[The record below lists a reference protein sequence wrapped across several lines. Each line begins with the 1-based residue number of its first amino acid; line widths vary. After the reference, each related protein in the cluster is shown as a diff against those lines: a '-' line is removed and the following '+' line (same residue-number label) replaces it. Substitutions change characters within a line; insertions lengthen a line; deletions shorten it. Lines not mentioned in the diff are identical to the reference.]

1 MKIVW
6 TKRAE
11 QHLRAAYRYWS
22 TRNPAAADVMLERI
36 LSTVELLGH
45 NPELG
50 RPGRIA
56 TSRELILK
64 PLPFVL
70 AYRARRGRIEIAAL
84 LHGARKWPEH
94 YNRPPLTPRSYFCT
108 P

>member
-6 TKRAE
+6 SGRAE
-11 QHLRAAYRYWS
+11 RHVRAVYRYWS
-22 TRNPAAADVMLERI
+22 NEKSEAAADIMLERI
-36 LSTVELLGH
+36 LSAVELLQH

-50 RPGRIA
+50 RPGRIT

-70 AYRARRGRIEIAAL
+70 AYRVRRNKIEIAAL
-84 LHGARKWPEH
+84 LHGARKWPEQM
-94 YNRPPLTPRSYFCT
+94 
-108 P
+108 

>member
-22 TRNPAAADVMLERI
+22 SEKSEAATDLMLERI
-36 LSTVELLGH
+36 LGIVELLDR

-56 TSRELILK
+56 TTRELILK

-70 AYRARRGRIEIAAL
+70 AYRARRDRIEVAAL
-84 LHGARKWPEH
+84 LHGARKWPE
-94 YNRPPLTPRSYFCT
+94 RV
-108 P
+108 

>member
-1 MKIVW
+1 MKIIW

-11 QHLRAAYRYWS
+11 RHLRAAYRYWATEKS
-22 TRNPAAADVMLERI
+22 EDAADLMMDRI
-36 LSTVELLGH
+36 LSTVELLEL

-56 TSRELILK
+56 TTRELILK

-70 AYRARRGRIEIAAL
+70 AYRVRRDKIVIMAL
-84 LHGARKWPEH
+84 LHGARKWPEQM
-94 YNRPPLTPRSYFCT
+94 
-108 P
+108 

>member
-11 QHLRAAYRYWS
+11 QHLRAAVRYWS
-22 TRNPAAADVMLERI
+22 REKSETAADLMLERI
-36 LSTVELLGH
+36 LTTVELLEN

-56 TSRELILK
+56 TTRELFLK

-70 AYRARRGRIEIAAL
+70 TYRVRRDKIEIAAL
-84 LHGARKWPEH
+84 IHGARKWPEQI
-94 YNRPPLTPRSYFCT
+94 
-108 P
+108 

>member
-11 QHLRAAYRYWS
+11 QHLRAAYRCWS
-22 TRNPAAADVMLERI
+22 REKSEPAADHMVERI
-36 LSTVELLGH
+36 LSTVELLDR

-50 RPGRIA
+50 RPGRIPA
-56 TSRELILK
+56 TRELVLK

-70 AYRARRGRIEIAAL
+70 AYRVRRGRIEIAAL
-84 LHGARKWPEH
+84 LHGARKWPE
-94 YNRPPLTPRSYFCT
+94 RM
-108 P
+108 

>member
-11 QHLRAAYRYWS
+11 RHVRSAYRYWS
-22 TRNPAAADVMLERI
+22 NEKSETAADLMLERI
-36 LSTVELLGH
+36 LSTVELLER
-45 NPELG
+45 NPDIG

-56 TSRELILK
+56 TSRELILT

-70 AYRARRGRIEIAAL
+70 AYRVRRDKIEIAAL
-84 LHGARKWPEH
+84 IHGARKWPEQI
-94 YNRPPLTPRSYFCT
+94 
-108 P
+108 